1 MPSDETI
8 SKSNGNIHIATNNI
22 NGVGPTTTTDQLDIS
37 DQSSTL
43 LHNKINF
50 VRELTPRPDNY
61 SSINSC
67 NHIESVLGTK
77 AKNTVF
83 ETYRQAVLI
92 TLIIIIINQFIN

>member
-22 NGVGPTTTTDQLDIS
+22 NGVGPTTTTTTTTDQLDIS

-67 NHIESVLGTK
+67 NHIESVLEQK
-77 AKNTVF
+77 LKIL
-83 ETYRQAVLI
+83 YLKLI
-92 TLIIIIINQFIN
+92 DKQY